1 MLHLLMEAT
10 EVMRKLRV
18 NGTSFPN
25 FRDIPTQ
32 GRGSH
37 EISFAPQ
44 CLLDGVPSKSWPKTL
59 NMEAER
65 PKYEG
70 RSKFYCDPDMYDDST
85 RVVFY
90 ASHHIN
96 GNCAVHG
103 LFGDPAK
110 VILRFSFLQI
120 SSH

>member
-1 MLHLLMEAT
+1 MGHPFLIFE
-10 EVMRKLRV
+10 
-18 NGTSFPN
+18 TSPPKAGDHMKFLSRHN
-25 FRDIPTQ
+25 VW
-32 GRGSH
+32 
-37 EISFAPQ
+37 
-44 CLLDGVPSKSWPKTL
+44 LDGVPSKSWPKTL

-70 RSKFYCDPDMYDDST
+70 RSKFYCDPDMYDDSA

-96 GNCAVHG
+96 GYCAVHG